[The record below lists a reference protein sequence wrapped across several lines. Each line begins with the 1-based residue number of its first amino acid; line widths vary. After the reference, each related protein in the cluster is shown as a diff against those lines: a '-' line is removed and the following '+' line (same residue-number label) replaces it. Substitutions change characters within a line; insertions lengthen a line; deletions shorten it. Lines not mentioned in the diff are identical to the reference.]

1 MKVRKALK
9 YPPFYNLAM
18 INIISDKFEL
28 CNVESN
34 KIATYLKNNV
44 SDAIILGPTSSI
56 IPKINNK
63 FYMQITIKYKYSDN
77 LYQALKFING
87 KYIDKKVRVEI
98 DINPIK

>member
-1 MKVRKALK
+1 MKFRRILDDYFLFEYRLFRITLEKNEKERRLKNEFYEEEMKVRKALK

-44 SDAIILGPTSSI
+44 I
-56 IPKINNK
+56 
-63 FYMQITIKYKYSDN
+63 Y
-77 LYQALKFING
+77 
-87 KYIDKKVRVEI
+87 
-98 DINPIK
+98 